1 MKLHYTLIFLLGMLY
16 SCQNGV
22 ENTAGID
29 AFEKNSQTVM
39 SYLNGYQKESLD
51 YDALYS
57 ENAVMLNTRIGAVN
71 DSVTV
76 AEIKVMDQ
84 AGWDLYDFE
93 IISEINLLPGVN
105 SVTKKVDGSVRYYG
119 IWRTT
124 KEATDSTEAIQSD
137 LRLYESFD
145 FVLYMAFEKIRHHG
159 KYSYRP
165 RGLPSILRTFK
176 IPQRRQY
183 ACSLHIFQT
192 FGFGP

>member
-1 MKLHYTLIFLLGMLY
+1 MKLHYTLIFLVGMLY

-57 ENAVMLNTRIGAVN
+57 ENAVMLNTRIGAIN

-124 KEATDSTEAIQSD
+124 KEATDSTEAIQTD

-145 FVLYMAFEKIRHHG
+145 FDESGKIIYQQFYGDLTASTNILEG
-159 KYSYRP
+159 K
-165 RGLPSILRTFK
+165 
-176 IPQRRQY
+176 
-183 ACSLHIFQT
+183 
-192 FGFGP
+192 